1 MIQYNFAQ
9 IANAADDINRGNGTI
24 NGLLGDLKRD
34 LQPMVSEWEG
44 AASDSYQAA
53 QKKWDDTAQEINEV
67 LGQMSRTVRQ
77 ANDRMSEINTNAANS
92 WA

>member
-9 IANAADDINRGNGTI
+9 IANAADDINRGNNTI

-34 LQPMVSEWEG
+34 LQPMVNEWEG
-44 AASDSYQAA
+44 SAADSYAAA
-53 QKKWDDTAQEINEV
+53 QKKWDESAREINDV
-67 LGQMSRTVRQ
+67 LGQISRTVRQ

>member
-1 MIQYNFAQ
+1 MIQYNFASINQ
-9 IANAADDINRGNGTI
+9 AADDINRTSASI
-24 NGLLGDLKRD
+24 DQLLGDLKRD

-44 AASDSYQAA
+44 SSAA
-53 QKKWDDTAQEINEV
+53 QQKWDNAAQEINEILAQISV
-67 LGQMSRTVRQ
+67 TVRQ

>member
-1 MIQYNFAQ
+1 
-9 IANAADDINRGNGTI
+9 
-24 NGLLGDLKRD
+24 
-34 LQPMVSEWEG
+34 MVSEWEG

-53 QKKWDDTAQEINEV
+53 QKKWDDSAQEINEV
-67 LGQMSRTVRQ
+67 LGQIARTVRQ

>member
-1 MIQYNFAQ
+1 MIQYNFASINQ
-9 IANAADDINRGNGTI
+9 AADDINRTSASI
-24 NGLLGDLKRD
+24 DQLLGDLKRD

-44 AASDSYQAA
+44 SSADSYRAA
-53 QKKWDDTAQEINEV
+53 QQKWDNAAQEINEILAQISV
-67 LGQMSRTVRQ
+67 TVRQ

>member
-9 IANAADDINRGNGTI
+9 ISNAADDINRGNSTI

-34 LQPMVSEWEG
+34 LQPMVNEWEG

-53 QKKWDDTAQEINEV
+53 QKKWDDSAQEINDV
-67 LGQMSRTVRQ
+67 LGQISRTVRQ
-77 ANDRMSEINTNAANS
+77 ANDRMNEINTNAANS

>member
-9 IANAADDINRGNGTI
+9 ISNAADDINRGNSTI

-34 LQPMVSEWEG
+34 LQPMVNEWEG
-44 AASDSYQAA
+44 AASDSYQTA
-53 QKKWDDTAQEINEV
+53 QKKWDDSAQEINDV
-67 LGQMSRTVRQ
+67 LGQISRTVRQ
-77 ANDRMSEINTNAANS
+77 ANDRMNEINTNAANS